1 MLDTQVLERA
11 EINPSYLSTFF
22 LVPKTD
28 GSFRPIFNLK
38 RLNSFV
44 HLKGFHL
51 FSHFRMPSFLQ
62 SEDWMVKV
70 DLSQAYFHLPI
81 AKEHR
86 RFLRL
91 SYNGQLLQIT
101 CLPFGLSSAPRTF
114 TSLTNWIAEYL
125 RSRYI
130 RCVVYLDNFMLVN
143 QSSRVLR
150 EHIAFMV
157 NLMRQLG
164 WTINMDKSVLVPTQ
178 RLEFL
183 GVTWDTKLN
192 TKSLSEPKCLTL
204 RRALLSQMSR
214 GSWSLRQAQSLLGRL
229 NFASFVIRRG
239 RLHCRTL
246 QFHSRHLPIEHPYK
260 QVKLPEPVLSEMK
273 WWLQAVQGSYTY
285 RPDIVPAYDR
295 CVGLR
300 LGCSAG
306 RHENVTGQWTRRQQS
321 WHVNRKELFAV
332 HAAIQQ
338 KNNQLR
344 NAHIML
350 QESHGCSLY
359 QQGRLNEVEET
370 SEPDTR
376 AVEGDG
382 SFKHIHDGTV
392 LPGAIQL
399 RSRCPIT
406 WQGLSGMAP
415 DAYSDAKHFRNMGH
429 TTSRLIRVEDGPC
442 GDDVCISG
450 HTRSESIF
458 SQRVPSSME
467 LRTCLAIPSTKPN
480 TTGSV
485 SAEHGER
492 SIYSDSS
499 EVEDGILASRPTSSG
514 HSRPLPNPEPATNF
528 DRHENRNTP
537 TRDSFGS
544 LADFGWTNEIKD
556 WSVEEK
562 SLLSSWRKSTIATYI
577 PAWNKWKTWC
587 VSNNTSYKIPSP
599 EQVARYLAYLHK
611 SEGWA
616 YRTILVHKSAI
627 TTFTNLSDSL
637 SSNFFVKHI
646 LRAISVAR
654 VKEAKPPIWN
664 TKSVLRYLENNA
676 PDENNLYQVSRRTA
690 TLLLLAAGR
699 RVHDL
704 TLLRIDAEKYIDEGN
719 AIVLW
724 PCFGSKTDNINYR
737 QTGWRLKEHLNK
749 NLDCVHWTRQLIRTS
764 QDRRRSGTLP
774 ELFITARGEPKL
786 ASRTVIGGWI
796 KSVL

>member
-246 QFHSRHLPIEHPYK
+246 QFHSRHLP
-260 QVKLPEPVLSEMK
+260 
-273 WWLQAVQGSYTY
+273 G
-285 RPDIVPAYDR
+285 
-295 CVGLR
+295 
-300 LGCSAG
+300 
-306 RHENVTGQWTRRQQS
+306 
-321 WHVNRKELFAV
+321 
-332 HAAIQQ
+332 
-338 KNNQLR
+338 
-344 NAHIML
+344 
-350 QESHGCSLY
+350 
-359 QQGRLNEVEET
+359 
-370 SEPDTR
+370 
-376 AVEGDG
+376 
-382 SFKHIHDGTV
+382 V
-392 LPGAIQL
+392 LP
-399 RSRCPIT
+399 
-406 WQGLSGMAP
+406 
-415 DAYSDAKHFRNMGH
+415 
-429 TTSRLIRVEDGPC
+429 
-442 GDDVCISG
+442 
-450 HTRSESIF
+450 
-458 SQRVPSSME
+458 
-467 LRTCLAIPSTKPN
+467 
-480 TTGSV
+480 
-485 SAEHGER
+485 
-492 SIYSDSS
+492 
-499 EVEDGILASRPTSSG
+499 
-514 HSRPLPNPEPATNF
+514 TN
-528 DRHENRNTP
+528 
-537 TRDSFGS
+537 
-544 LADFGWTNEIKD
+544 K
-556 WSVEEK
+556 
-562 SLLSSWRKSTIATYI
+562 
-577 PAWNKWKTWC
+577 
-587 VSNNTSYKIPSP
+587 
-599 EQVARYLAYLHK
+599 
-611 SEGWA
+611 
-616 YRTILVHKSAI
+616 
-627 TTFTNLSDSL
+627 
-637 SSNFFVKHI
+637 
-646 LRAISVAR
+646 
-654 VKEAKPPIWN
+654 
-664 TKSVLRYLENNA
+664 
-676 PDENNLYQVSRRTA
+676 
-690 TLLLLAAGR
+690 
-699 RVHDL
+699 
-704 TLLRIDAEKYIDEGN
+704 
-719 AIVLW
+719 
-724 PCFGSKTDNINYR
+724 
-737 QTGWRLKEHLNK
+737 
-749 NLDCVHWTRQLIRTS
+749 
-764 QDRRRSGTLP
+764 
-774 ELFITARGEPKL
+774 
-786 ASRTVIGGWI
+786 
-796 KSVL
+796 